1 MSGERNDNVITVGV
15 AVEEFEEGIDL
26 ILGIEVTEDI
36 LCLFPI
42 LLLFDRVVQLPRM
55 IEIRPVDIGLQ
66 VVYAIGTFHLKAISS
81 PI

>member
-1 MSGERNDNVITVGV
+1 MGV

-26 ILGIEVTEDI
+26 ILIIEVMEDV
-36 LCLFPI
+36 LCLCPI